1 MASSPRRGSGDHQR
15 SPGPRLGDI
24 HRWVVAAEVGV
35 LRDHTTSSRLQE
47 LLAITQNYSATPKP
61 PVPRRTPREYSN
73 STRTAQFIHLQ
84 RLFMKLRAT
93 GLSRQP
99 TASMESHLALTRA
112 RLISSNF
119 ASVKSSFHVT
129 LMTPQP

>member
-1 MASSPRRGSGDHQR
+1 M
-15 SPGPRLGDI
+15 
-24 HRWVVAAEVGV
+24 

-99 TASMESHLALTRA
+99 TASMESHLALMRA

-129 LMTPQP
+129 LMTRQP

>member
-24 HRWVVAAEVGV
+24 HRWVFAAEVGV
-35 LRDHTTSSRLQE
+35 LRDHTTSSRLHN
-47 LLAITQNYSATPKP
+47 LSAAPKR
-61 PVPRRTPREYSN
+61 PVPRKSPWEHSN
-73 STRTAQFIHLQ
+73 STRTAQFMHLQ

-99 TASMESHLALTRA
+99 TASMESHLALMRA

-129 LMTPQP
+129 LMTRQP